1 MSKTEQ
7 IASFTVGFKR
17 HLRAHIV
24 RGEAVYLLSE
34 RGATSVQGTS
44 VEALAPLLD
53 GTRDLATLRR
63 EVPAGM
69 APAEAGG
76 IVMRLVDAGLV
87 TLRAPM
93 EPEMAST
100 VAAPTLAYWE
110 AAGLDPA
117 GAVRG
122 TRTTKVQTIVLGDST
137 QHAGDLTAAL
147 RAAGLATTAG
157 SSDRLDDSSNLS
169 VVLCADYL
177 DAPLADIDAMHRAA
191 GRAWLLAKPGGT
203 QVWLGP
209 FFDPA
214 APTACWHCLAHR
226 LRGHRQAET
235 RLRAMV
241 GEHEP
246 LDPPAVSLP
255 PLGAAALHLVAVEAA
270 KWASGLRYDGQHTL
284 WTLDSLDLRGTHHQ
298 LRQRP
303 QCPACGDVTMMREQ
317 ARRPVTIHHRRKV
330 SRSGG
335 GHRSMTPDAVMDRY
349 EHLISPITGVLKEI
363 TRDERGPSFFNS
375 FRSGPNLALTT
386 RTRFEHLRSTLRAE
400 NGGKGV
406 TPLHGKVS
414 ALCEAIERH
423 SGYFHG
429 DEERVVGSYEQLRD
443 HPVHPAIHP
452 NECLLFDER
461 QFADRTTWNAAHASF
476 QYVPE
481 QFDDK
486 AETCWTPV
494 WSLTEERHRLLP
506 TGMLYFDVPPEHGG
520 RGSLCADSN
529 GNAAGS
535 SLEDA
540 VLQGLLEL
548 VERDAVALW
557 WYNRT
562 SAPGVDLDS
571 FADPW
576 VHELRETYAGLHR
589 DVWVLDLTSD
599 VGIPVMAALSRRT
612 DKPCEDIMF
621 GFGAHTDPKV
631 ALTRAL
637 TEMNQLMPAVVDI
650 DRDGT
655 YGWSDPDALRWWR
668 TATWAGNAYLRP
680 DPSVPARRPADYGHT
695 PTTDL
700 HADVTA
706 VQRRLEAL
714 GPQVLVLDQTRP
726 DVGLPVVQAI
736 VPGMR
741 GFWARF
747 GPGRLFDVP
756 VKLGRLASPTAYEN
770 LNPIPLFL

>member
-1 MSKTEQ
+1 MTITDQMSG
-7 IASFTVGFKR
+7 FTVGFKR
-17 HLRAHIV
+17 HLRAHVV

-34 RGATSVQGTS
+34 RGATSVQGSS

-63 EVPAGM
+63 EVPTGI

-76 IVMRLVDAGLV
+76 IVMRLMDAGLV
-87 TLRAPM
+87 SLRAPM
-93 EPEMAST
+93 DPELA
-100 VAAPTLAYWE
+100 VPAPTLAYWE

-117 GAVRG
+117 AAARG
-122 TRTTKVQTIVLGDST
+122 TTTTTVQTIMLDGTTDGV
-137 QHAGDLTAAL
+137 DLTAAL
-147 RAAGLATTAG
+147 RSVGLATTTG
-157 SSDRLDDSSNLS
+157 PNDRLDANASFS
-169 VVLCADYL
+169 VVLCTDYL

-191 GRAWLLAKPGGT
+191 GRTWLLAKQGGT
-203 QVWLGP
+203 QLWLGP
-209 FFDPA
+209 FFDPS

-246 LDPPAVSLP
+246 LTPPTVSLP
-255 PLGAAALHLVAVEAA
+255 PLGAAASQLVALEAA
-270 KWASGLRYDGQHTL
+270 KWAAGLRYDGQHTV
-284 WTLDSLDLRGTHHQ
+284 WTLDSLDLRGKHHE
-298 LRQRP
+298 LRRRP
-303 QCPACGDVTMMREQ
+303 QCAACGDATIMSAR
-317 ARRPVTIHHRRKV
+317 ARRPVTIQHRRKT

-335 GHRSMTPDAVMDRY
+335 GHRSMTPDAVLHRY

-363 TRDERGPSFFNS
+363 TREQRGPAFFNS
-375 FRSGPNLALTT
+375 FRAGPNLALTT
-386 RTRFEHLRSTLRAE
+386 RTGFEHMYSTLRAE

-429 DEERVVGSYEQLRD
+429 DEERLVGSYERLRD
-443 HPVHPAIHP
+443 DPDQPAIHP
-452 NECLLFDER
+452 NDCLLYDER
-461 QFADRTTWNAAHASF
+461 QYEGRASWNAAHASF
-476 QYVPE
+476 QHVCE
-481 QFDDK
+481 RFD
-486 AETCWTPV
+486 ETADTSWTPV
-494 WSLTEERHRLLP
+494 WSLTEGRHRLLP
-506 TGMLYFDVPPEHGG
+506 TGMLYFDVPAEHGG
-520 RGSLCADSN
+520 GGSTCADSN
-529 GNAAGS
+529 GNAAGA

-540 VLQGLLEL
+540 LLQGLLEV

-562 SAPGVDLDS
+562 PAPGIDLDS

-576 VHELRETYAGLHR
+576 IDELRETYAGLRR
-589 DVWVLDLTSD
+589 DVWALDLTSD
-599 VGIPVMAALSRRT
+599 VGVPVVAALSRRT
-612 DKPCEDIMF
+612 DKQCEDVMF
-621 GFGAHTDPKV
+621 GFGAHPDPKV
-631 ALTRAL
+631 ALMRAL
-637 TEMNQLMPAVVDI
+637 TEMNQLMPAVVDV
-650 DRDGT
+650 DRDGS

-668 TATWAGNAYLRP
+668 TGTWAGHAYLRP
-680 DPSVPARRPADYGHT
+680 DPTVPARRLTDYAHT

-700 HADVTA
+700 HTDVTA
-706 VQRRLEAL
+706 VQHRLEAL
-714 GPQVLVLDQTRP
+714 GLEVLVLDQTRP

-747 GPGRLFDVP
+747 GRGRLFDVP
-756 VKLGRLASPTAYEN
+756 VKLGRLSRPTAYED